1 MSGRWV
7 GRSQSRRE
15 DQRLVTGR
23 GAYLD
28 DLAIAGCLH
37 VAFVRSPV
45 PHARIEHLELAPA
58 RRSPGVID
66 IITAADLEGTTGTL
80 PLHGT
85 PLPDGFR
92 IADVPMPILAGK
104 ESLFAGEALAAVAA
118 ESRPAAVDAA
128 ELLIAELEPLPS
140 TGRPREALRRGPI
153 VQAVAPD
160 NVLFSYSRSA
170 GDVSGQFAQAARTIR
185 ASFEIPR
192 LQAAPLETRGCVASF
207 DRDAQLL
214 TLWCSSQDPHRP
226 RLQLANVFGLPLEKV
241 RVVVPNVG
249 GAFGAKGGLPP
260 EYAVAAVLAMRTG
273 RPVKWVETRS
283 ESFLAAYQG
292 RGMEADCELAV
303 DSAGRFLGFRA
314 HMVFDVGAYLL
325 GHTAVVATTTC
336 SLATGAYAI
345 PAVEVHV
352 VGAATNK
359 VPTGPYRGAGR
370 PEATFL
376 IERMVDLAASE
387 LGIDPAEIRRRN
399 LLGPTAF
406 PYLAATGTEYDSGDY
421 PGLLQDALDRADYP
435 ALQAARSAA
444 RAQGRLLGV
453 GLAVAVESSGN
464 GGWETATARLAADG
478 HVLILPG
485 SSDHG
490 QGHAT
495 TFSQIAADA
504 MGLAPTQ
511 IEVRGGDSSEVPLGV
526 GTFGSRSVTVG
537 GSAILL
543 AVEDLQRR
551 CLAWGAH
558 LLDVPEDHLQWE
570 AGAVVS
576 PETHQVATLS
586 DIARAAQGAASEA
599 DLPDLEG
606 AGRFQIRAPAIG
618 SSAAVVAL
626 EVDPETGSIRL
637 QRMVVIDD
645 AGTIINPLL
654 AEGQVVGSAIQGVA
668 AAIFEEVSHDPD
680 GQPLT
685 EGFMSYEIP
694 TMPDLDFELITAF
707 RPTRSPL
714 SPLGTKGVG
723 ETGCIVVPAAIAN
736 AVADA
741 LAPRG
746 IGPGNPPYSP
756 ERVWRRLRGDRG

>member
-1 MSGRWV
+1 MSGPWV

-28 DLAIAGCLH
+28 DLAITGCLH
-37 VAFVRSPV
+37 LAFVRSPV
-45 PHARIEHLELAPA
+45 PHARIGHLDLTAA
-58 RRSPGVID
+58 RQAPGVVD
-66 IITAADLEGTTGTL
+66 VVTAADLDGTTGTL
-80 PLHGT
+80 PLHRT
-85 PLPDGFR
+85 LPEGFL
-92 IADVPMPILAGK
+92 IADTPMPILAGV
-104 ESLFAGEALAAVAA
+104 ESLFAGEALAAVVA

-128 ELLIAELEPLPS
+128 ELLMPEIEPLPS
-140 TGRPREALRRGPI
+140 TGRVREALHGGPI

-160 NVLFSYSRSA
+160 NVLFSYRRCQ
-170 GDVSGQFAQAARTIR
+170 GDVGGQFARADRTIR
-185 ASFEIPR
+185 ASFEILR
-192 LQAAPLETRGCVASF
+192 LHPASLEARGCVAWF
-207 DRDAQLL
+207 DPDTQML

-226 RLQLANVFGLPLEKV
+226 RLQLASVIGLPLERV
-241 RVVVPNVG
+241 RVVVPDVG
-249 GAFGAKGGLPP
+249 GAFGGKGGLAP
-260 EYAVAAVLAMRTG
+260 EHAVAAVLAMRTG

-303 DSAGRFLGFRA
+303 DSAGHLLGFRA
-314 HMVFDVGAYLL
+314 HLIFDAGAYLL
-325 GHTAVVATTTC
+325 GHTAVVAATAA

-345 PAVEVHV
+345 PAVELDI

-387 LGIDPAEIRRRN
+387 LRLDPAEIRRRN
-399 LLGPTAF
+399 FIGSDAF
-406 PYLAATGTEYDSGDY
+406 PYTAATGTEYDSGDY
-421 PGLLQDALDRADYP
+421 QGLLQTALDRADHH
-435 ALQAARSAA
+435 ALEAARASA
-444 RAQGRLLGV
+444 RAQGRLLGI
-453 GLAVAVESSGN
+453 GMALAVESSGN
-464 GGWETATARLAADG
+464 GGWETATAGLAPDG
-478 HVLILPG
+478 HVLVLPG

-495 TFSQIAADA
+495 TFAQIVADA
-504 MGLAPTQ
+504 LSLPPSQ

-543 AVEDLQRR
+543 AVEDLQHR
-551 CLAWGAH
+551 CLAWAAH
-558 LLDVPEDHLQWE
+558 LLDVPEDHLRWR
-570 AGAVVS
+570 AGAVVG
-576 PETHQVATLS
+576 PETGQEVTLA
-586 DIARAAQGAASEA
+586 DIAQAAQGTALEA
-599 DLPDLEG
+599 ELPELKG
-606 AGRFQIRAPAIG
+606 AGRFQIKAPAVG

-626 EVDPETGSIRL
+626 EVDPETGTTRL

-645 AGTIINPLL
+645 AGTIVNPTL
-654 AEGQVVGSAIQGVA
+654 AEGQVVGSSIQGVA
-668 AAIFEEVSHDPD
+668 AALFEEVSHDPD

-685 EGFMSYEIP
+685 EGFLTYGIP
-694 TMPDLDFELITAF
+694 TMPDLDFELITGF

-723 ETGCIVVPAAIAN
+723 ETGCIVVPAAVAN

-746 IGPGNPPYSP
+746 IDPGSPPYSP
-756 ERVWRRLRGDRG
+756 ERVWRRLRGA